1 MAGAWPLSTATT
13 TTTRR
18 FAEVART
25 SGLRRLWPFG
35 AVALVVGSGGELA
48 AVAAVAGGDVVRIE
62 LGGRGDPRR
71 SRAIADCGSL
81 FIFGQERRLLKPR
94 PKCIALGAQRLQRIG
109 VRLEAQLLPVSLAEP
124 TRQRLGD
131 ALDEGQHG
139 GAPEDALRLFLARL
153 RQDRHVRVGVVA
165 GNAEQPSCL
174 RAFGKVVVARLR
186 HDGGTPRA
194 SAISRAA
201 TWRADS
207 CLAR

>member
-1 MAGAWPLSTATT
+1 MVRVELGGG
-13 TTTRR
+13 
-18 FAEVART
+18 
-25 SGLRRLWPFG
+25 GLR
-35 AVALVVGSGGELA
+35 AVADEGAFLVVGEEGCFFEAGPEGFAFGGEGWERVEVGAEFDFALRF
-48 AVAAVAGGDVVRIE
+48 GCPLRI
-62 LGGRGDPRR
+62 
-71 SRAIADCGSL
+71 RA
-81 FIFGQERRLLKPR
+81 P
-94 PKCIALGAQRLQRIG
+94 
-109 VRLEAQLLPVSLAEP
+109 EP
-124 TRQRLGD
+124 ARQRLGD

-139 GAPEDALRLFLARL
+139 GAPEDALCLFLARL